1 MLYLRQTPWD
11 CKQIENVG
19 NALKILSACHVTGTT
34 KGTGERV
41 MGKLVQASVL
51 IRLNS
56 SQLGVANSQQT
67 SIQINIKNNYYEF
80 SELMCS
86 D

>member
-1 MLYLRQTPWD
+1 
-11 CKQIENVG
+11 
-19 NALKILSACHVTGTT
+19 
-34 KGTGERV
+34 

-56 SQLGVANSQQT
+56 SQLGVANSKQT